1 MNRNTKTALII
12 GAVMLALLIAMPM
25 IWGGPVGWSD
35 GGWHMMGSGMTGSFG
50 WGWFMP
56 LVMLIVVGL
65 IIWTIVAVIR
75 GVSQFGGSNNGSNRA
90 DPALE
95 VLKARY
101 AQGEISYEEFEQ
113 IRRNL
118 S

>member
-1 MNRNTKTALII
+1 MNRNTKAALII
-12 GAVMLALLIAMPM
+12 GAVILALLIAMPM
-25 IWGGPVGWSD
+25 IWGGPMGWSD
-35 GGWHMMGSGMTGSFG
+35 GSWHMTGPWMMGSGG

-56 LVMLIVVGL
+56 LFMLIFLGL
-65 IIWTIVAVIR
+65 IIWAIVAVVR
-75 GVSQFGGSNNGSNRA
+75 GVGQFGGSYNGRNRA

-101 AQGEISYEEFEQ
+101 AKGEISQEEFEQ
-113 IRRNL
+113 IRKNL

>member
-12 GAVMLALLIAMPM
+12 GAVILALLIAMPM
-25 IWGGPVGWSD
+25 IWGSTTGWSD
-35 GGWHMMGSGMTGSFG
+35 GDWHMMGSGMMGSFG

-56 LVMLIVVGL
+56 IFMLIFLGL
-65 IIWTIVAVIR
+65 IIWAIVAVIR
-75 GVSQFGGSNNGSNRA
+75 GASQSGSSRTGSIRS
-90 DPALE
+90 DSALE

-101 AQGEISYEEFEQ
+101 AKGEISNDEFEQ
-113 IRRNL
+113 IKKNL

>member
-65 IIWTIVAVIR
+65 IIWAIVAVIR
-75 GVSQFGGSNNGSNRA
+75 GVSQFGGSNNGANRV
-90 DPALE
+90 DTTLE

-101 AQGEISYEEFEQ
+101 AKGEISHEEFEQ
-113 IRRNL
+113 IRKTL

>member
-1 MNRNTKTALII
+1 MNRNTKAALTI
-12 GAVMLALLIAMPM
+12 GIVSLALLIALPM
-25 IWGGPVGWSD
+25 IWGGAVGWSD
-35 GGWHMMGSGMTGSFG
+35 GGWHMMGSGMMGGDS

-56 LVMLIVVGL
+56 LFMLIFLGL
-65 IIWTIVAVIR
+65 VIWAIVAVVR
-75 GVSQFGGSNNGSNRA
+75 GVSQFGGSHNSTNRV

-101 AQGEISYEEFEQ
+101 AQGEISQDEFEQ
-113 IRRNL
+113 IRKTL